1 VRVHA
6 IVDDLET
13 ARRAVAAG
21 ATVVQLRVKAPTG
34 AVVERGHGFTELGVT
49 FVVNDDVEAAILLD
63 ADGVR
68 RAGCKAR
75 MPATLAT
82 ARVAATAGERMPS
95 NHLPCRATLWLATGT
110 SRGASRSRCV
120 TSRTCTAHAVQ
131 AGQMRR

>member
-1 VRVHA
+1 MRVHA

-63 ADGVR
+63 ADDQPAALELGEHCELTRVR
-68 RAGCKAR
+68 ELRQ
-75 MPATLAT
+75 P
-82 ARVAATAGERMPS
+82 PS
-95 NHLPCRATLWLATGT
+95 SRPDRLPPG
-110 SRGASRSRCV
+110 
-120 TSRTCTAHAVQ
+120 
-131 AGQMRR
+131 